1 MQFLPFNVI
10 FQQKSDPIF
19 WTLRYFLYGN
29 AFSLAGI
36 LCCRSDLY
44 EIFMSDPSA
53 FRSWPMSLMEISH
66 LHTSVAEVH
75 PHAVHFYTS
84 DDVLIREVGRV
95 LASALN
101 RGEPAVVIATRDH
114 CEKLER
120 VLDREVGNFKNAVA
134 AGWCVML
141 DASETL
147 SRFMING
154 MPHPERFNDV
164 IHPVLSRASLA
175 SGNARRRVTAF
186 GEMVALLCA
195 QGNGDA
201 AARLEELWN
210 ALGKAHPF
218 SLYCAY
224 PIQAFSRPEDRDL
237 FLRVCSEHSVIVGED
252 TIMAEGEERNL
263 ELQHESVSPP
273 PDSDLEWRR
282 REERFRLFVEAV
294 QDYAIFMLD
303 PHGNVSTWNNGAE
316 RIKGY
321 KASDIIGKNFS
332 NFYPEEDVR
341 SGKPAME
348 LEVAAREGRFE
359 DEGWRVRKDGSRFW
373 ANVIITAVRDEHNH
387 LIGFGKVTRDST
399 DRMLAQQAL
408 DRANQELKNEI
419 FERKLTEQKLAES
432 EQSLRMLSLHLLRT
446 QDEERKR
453 IGRDLHD
460 SLGQVLTVM
469 KMNLEALA
477 PLAGERRDQIVKC
490 IKLADDC
497 IREVRTISYL
507 LYPPMLEELGLRSAV
522 PWYLDGFAARS
533 GIRTTFEV
541 SSDFDRLPRETE
553 LALFRVLQEG
563 LTNVHRH
570 AESPVAHVRLS
581 CEDGTAALHI
591 RDEGKGMSR
600 ANLNGSGKGHLP
612 PTGVGLRGM
621 NERMRQLGGKLE
633 IYSSA
638 EGTIVEAIVPSR
650 TSADSKAAD

>member
-1 MQFLPFNVI
+1 
-10 FQQKSDPIF
+10 
-19 WTLRYFLYGN
+19 
-29 AFSLAGI
+29 
-36 LCCRSDLY
+36 
-44 EIFMSDPSA
+44 
-53 FRSWPMSLMEISH
+53 MEIPDPQVSAVEGRQH
-66 LHTSVAEVH
+66 F
-75 PHAVHFYTS
+75 VHFYM
-84 DDVLIREVGRV
+84 DDSVLVREVSRV
-95 LASALN
+95 LSRALN
-101 RGEPAVVIATRDH
+101 RGEPVVVIATRDH
-114 CEKLER
+114 REQFER
-120 VLDREVGNFKNAVA
+120 VLNREVNDFKKTVA

-141 DASETL
+141 DAGETL
-147 SRFMING
+147 SRFMVNG
-154 MPHPERFNDV
+154 SPHPERFVDV
-164 IHPVLSRASLA
+164 LGPVLIRASLA
-175 SGNARRRVTAF
+175 SGNAKRRVTAF

-195 QGNGDA
+195 QGNSDA
-201 AARLEELWN
+201 AVRLEQLWN
-210 ALGKAHPF
+210 NLAKIHNF

-224 PIQAFSRPEDRDL
+224 PSQAFSRPEDREL
-237 FLRVCSEHSVIVGED
+237 FLRVGSEHSEEE
-252 TIMAEGEERNL
+252 TIPSQGEESREFMHKSGL
-263 ELQHESVSPP
+263 PP
-273 PDSDLEWRR
+273 SDRDPEWRR

-303 PHGNVSTWNNGAE
+303 PQGNVSTWNTGAE

-321 KASDIIGKNFS
+321 KASDIIGENFS
-332 NFYPEEDVR
+332 KFYPEGDVR

-348 LEVAAREGRFE
+348 LEVASREGRFE

-387 LIGFGKVTRDST
+387 LIGFGKVTRDIT

-408 DRANQELKNEI
+408 DHANQVLKTEV
-419 FERKLTEQKLAES
+419 FERKLAEQKLAES
-432 EQSLRMLSLHLLRT
+432 EQSLRLLSLHLLRT

-469 KMNLEALA
+469 KMNLEGIA
-477 PLAGERRDQIVKC
+477 PLAGERREQIVKC

-570 AESPVAHVRLS
+570 ARSPVAHVRLS
-581 CEDGTAALHI
+581 SDDGTAVLRI
-591 RDEGKGMSR
+591 KDEGRGIPRSI
-600 ANLNGSGKGHLP
+600 LNGSEKGHLP

-621 NERMRQLGGKLE
+621 DERMRQLGGRLE
-633 IYSSA
+633 VSSD
-638 EGTIVEAIVPSR
+638 EQGTTVEAIVPAG
-650 TSADSKAAD
+650 TSTTSKAAD